1 MQAGIGIQ
9 LASDADGF
17 PIIVEFEAGYKAS
30 TDPRLNLEIGW
41 RIMSVDSQH
50 TQHVALAEVYKWL
63 QVHA

>member
-17 PIIVEFEAGYKAS
+17 PIIVEFEAGFKPS